1 MYKALRRNEMRF
13 PKNASGQWAKK
24 KGHQKTPFE
33 YLLCWGNAIEMVPR
47 KKDVELMQ
55 MVLTPRGL
63 NAVHR

>member
-1 MYKALRRNEMRF
+1 MKCDSRKIPVGSE
-13 PKNASGQWAKK
+13 PKKRGPK
-24 KGHQKTPFE
+24 KTPFE